1 MAAPAAGF
9 QTINARCYLRFQH
22 CNIQHGDDVILSC
35 TSNGPYGNQI
45 VVLQEDDGPGGNG
58 QSYLRVIG
66 TLDQRDSERI
76 NHVARPQLAGA
87 FRPRGGP
94 RVGSRRDGRTDAVTD
109 ARTP

>member
-1 MAAPAAGF
+1 MNTGAYIG
-9 QTINARCYLRFQH
+9 
-22 CNIQHGDDVILSC
+22 
-35 TSNGPYGNQI
+35 I
-45 VVLQEDDGPGGNG
+45 VEDDGPGGNG